1 MSGVN
6 EHYQAYVDLGR
17 QIASERGIPWD
28 VRLKPDGTIEHD
40 DAWNLTEMV
49 ADTPPPIHRIRDFGA
64 DTKALEELNKRRAEE
79 NLRLLPRAPLS
90 RAWRDLIKAA
100 IMEQLFSRRNTTG
113 HVMNNIARPLRV
125 LATCMQERSPCALQA
140 DDILLAYR
148 ITKAFQPSGK
158 LADVVL
164 GVTKTIIDANHIS
177 DASPLSPT
185 IGLPRSS
192 IRKKRAK
199 HTKSSDE
206 LRQNLEDRKSAEKL
220 PERRAFWE
228 LTRII
233 FTEQPKTFLDLLRF
247 AQVKAM
253 LMCGLRIGEGA
264 LLPAEWKRT
273 RDYYDA
279 SGKPAGEMGGY
290 SRALMLRH
298 FAEKQQTSNSDSI
311 VLYEEAQYIPEMFEE
326 ILSGTFDQVV
336 KATQPLRDTLQRQ
349 IAENRIFPCFR
360 QDELVPAVKLY
371 PYLTGNPFILPMG
384 DDEKAQNIASYRT
397 NFDPAVLDEMHNT
410 QLANVG
416 DGQLDMAIYMFYNRM
431 KGKIT
436 FRDRSGAEWKEPRM
450 RWSSVYLRINEV
462 ENYIQKTTPTKL
474 PDTTPLRF
482 ASGELAAWELMFLM
496 PKRALAEGRNDGL
509 CDFSRYFSVGRVDPS
524 MLQNS
529 LSGTTQTVPSLF
541 KVYGQTD
548 VDRELILR
556 SHSLRH
562 LQNTELFRLGVADTI
577 ISKRYNRRSVAQ
589 SYEYDHRKLAEEL
602 EQISLPPEVE
612 IKLGEKAV
620 TVARM
625 IKAGKANG
633 PMVQAFKKIQREEG
647 EDAAFEFL
655 KAEADGFHSTPYGHC
670 LNSFTVDPCPKHL
683 ECFAGCRH
691 LSATNLPENRRHL
704 VQLEKR
710 LKQALDS
717 VEARPASTIGRSN
730 QIFHA
735 KERLIGV
742 RKLLETPTGKSVF
755 PDGPD
760 LSASNTTR
768 RSALDDN

>member
-1 MSGVN
+1 MN
-6 EHYQAYVDLGR
+6 EHYQPYVDLGR

-28 VRLKPDGTIEHD
+28 VRLKPDGIVERD

-49 ADTPPPIHRIRDFGA
+49 ADTPPPIHWIRDFGA
-64 DTKALEELNKRRAEE
+64 DTKTLEDLNKRRAEE
-79 NLRLLPRAPLS
+79 NLRPLPRAPLS
-90 RAWRDLIKAA
+90 CAWQDLIKAA

-113 HVMNNIARPLRV
+113 HVISNIARPLRV
-125 LATCMQERSPCALQA
+125 LATCMQERPPSALRA
-140 DDILLAYR
+140 DDVLLAYQ
-148 ITKAFQPSGK
+148 IAKAIQPSGK
-158 LADVVL
+158 LADLVL

-177 DASPLSPT
+177 DASPLSPAVD
-185 IGLPRSS
+185 LPRSG
-192 IRKKRAK
+192 IRGKRAN
-199 HTKSSDE
+199 HTKSPDE
-206 LRQNLEDRKSAEKL
+206 LRQNLEDRKGAEKL

-228 LTRII
+228 LTRIV
-233 FTEQPKTFLDLLRF
+233 FTEQPKSFLDLLRF

-253 LMCGLRIGEGA
+253 LICGLRIGEA
-264 LLPAEWKRT
+264 VLLPADWKRT

-298 FAEKQQTSNSDSI
+298 FAEKQHTTNSDSI
-311 VLYEEAQYIPEMFEE
+311 VLYEEAQYIPAMFEE
-326 ILSGTFDQVV
+326 LLSGTFDQVV

-349 IAENRIFPCFR
+349 IAENRILPWFR
-360 QDELVPAVKLY
+360 QAELVPAVKLY
-371 PYLTGNPFILPMG
+371 PYLTGNPIILPMS
-384 DDEKAQNIASYRT
+384 DDEKSRNITSYRN
-397 NFDPAVLDEMHNT
+397 NFDPAVLDEMHRA
-410 QLANVG
+410 QLSNVG
-416 DGQLDMAIYMFYNRM
+416 NGNLDNAIYMFYNRM
-431 KGKIT
+431 KGRIT
-436 FRDRSGAEWKEPRM
+436 FRNSRGFEWEGSRM
-450 RWSSVYLRINEV
+450 RWNEVYLRIDEV
-462 ENYIQKTTPTKL
+462 ENYIRKETPTKL
-474 PDTTPLRF
+474 SDTTPFRF

-496 PKRALAEGRNDGL
+496 PKRALAEGRDDGL
-509 CDFSRYFSVGRVDPS
+509 CDISRYFSVGRVDPS

-529 LSGTTQTVPSLF
+529 LSGSTKTAPSLY
-541 KVYGQTD
+541 KIYGQTD
-548 VDRELILR
+548 LDRELTLT

-577 ISKRYNRRSVAQ
+577 ISKRFNRRSVAQ

-612 IKLGEKAV
+612 IKLGEKAA

-633 PMVQAFKKIQREEG
+633 PMVQAFKKFQREEG
-647 EDAAFEFL
+647 EGAAFEFL
-655 KAEADGFHSTPYGHC
+655 KVEADGFHSTPYGHC

-683 ECFAGCRH
+683 ECFSGCRH

-704 VQLEKR
+704 VQLEER

-717 VEARPASTIGRSN
+717 VEARPASTIGRNN
-730 QIFHA
+730 QILHA

-742 RKLLETPTGKSVF
+742 RKLLETPTGQAVF

-760 LSASNTTR
+760 LSASNTIR